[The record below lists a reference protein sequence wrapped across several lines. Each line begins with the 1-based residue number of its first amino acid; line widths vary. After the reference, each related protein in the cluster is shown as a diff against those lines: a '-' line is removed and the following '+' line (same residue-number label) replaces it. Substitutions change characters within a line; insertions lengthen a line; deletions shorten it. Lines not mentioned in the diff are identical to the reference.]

1 MYHTGICALPL
12 PPVCLTFLFP
22 DNQQNTTNMTKNNEN
37 QQAFL
42 KNNKNICSAAPVVCV
57 DPGHPSEVG
66 PGTRG
71 KRITEMAVAWQV
83 AGRLKKRLIEAG
95 VQVVLTKSALKQK
108 VKNRDR
114 AEAANRAGA
123 ALMVRL
129 HCDATNQRGLATYA
143 PDRQGVSG
151 GVRGPSKE
159 VIRKSQEALKI
170 FHPTLMKH
178 LNGLL
183 ADRGMHPDTHTAIGG
198 KQGALTGSIFS
209 QVPVVLVELCNL
221 TDPRD
226 EAIVADPK
234 KQDQIA
240 DALCAATLA
249 VLDME
254 KS

>member
-1 MYHTGICALPL
+1 
-12 PPVCLTFLFP
+12 
-22 DNQQNTTNMTKNNEN
+22 MTKNIEK
-37 QQAFL
+37 QQAPV
-42 KNNKNICSAAPVVCV
+42 KNRENIRSDSPVVCV

-71 KRITEMAVAWQV
+71 KRITEMEVAWQI
-83 AGRLKKRLIEAG
+83 AGRLKKRLTEAG
-95 VQVVLTKSALKQK
+95 IRVVLTKSALKQK

-114 AEAANRAGA
+114 AEAANRSGA

-129 HCDATNQRGLATYA
+129 HCDATTKRGLSTYA

-151 GVRGPSKE
+151 GMRGPSAE
-159 VIRKSQEALKI
+159 VIRRSQEALKV

-209 QVPVVLVELCNL
+209 RVPVVLVELCNL

-234 KQDQIA
+234 KQDKIA

-249 VLDME
+249 VLDIE
-254 KS
+254 KTLISHTSPRTTL